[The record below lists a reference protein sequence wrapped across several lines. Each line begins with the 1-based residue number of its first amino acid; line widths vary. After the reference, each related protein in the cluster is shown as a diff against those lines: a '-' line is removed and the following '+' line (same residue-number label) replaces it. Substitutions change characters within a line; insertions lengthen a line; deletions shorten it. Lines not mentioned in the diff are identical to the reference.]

1 MKSHAVRH
9 VINSVAV
16 EVTAYCRDDESA
28 LPATVVSP
36 ANTSLREKF
45 ISVKF
50 RRWPSS
56 FQFALLFTSTS
67 S

>member
-28 LPATVVSP
+28 LPVTVVSP
-36 ANTSLREKF
+36 AHTSLREKF
-45 ISVKF
+45 ISIKF
-50 RRWPSS
+50 GRWPSS
-56 FQFALLFTSTS
+56 FQLALLFTTS